1 MKNCMLKTGA
11 VLALILAL
19 ITSALPL
26 GALAEGGTL
35 YVTGYTVEDTS
46 GKGIGSI
53 TKGTTVN
60 ITVSVKDTSDG
71 TGGGDPKTLDITKL
85 DDSFSGGSVQ
95 VEKTSPD
102 GKPLVYAVKFSG
114 VQYKGAGQ
122 SLRFQV
128 GNAGEPASY
137 QTMEVTITETVVFDP
152 SAATSPAPTP
162 ETPPEPIPAPMVV
175 VSRSEIYKPIEP
187 GQEIS
192 VVITFRNL
200 SNAKLR
206 SPVATFTP
214 SDGLNI
220 VGGSSSFALDDIN
233 ARKNCTVT
241 LHIQANTTISS
252 PNQSLGVDLKFNYHN
267 NVSMVQASI
276 TDKITIPAVGR
287 ESVPQPPVLVTR
299 SNIDKPITPGQ
310 TLDMTISFKNAG
322 ATKLVSPVATVTP
335 SDSLVI
341 LNETST
347 FLLPDIEPDA
357 SGSIVVRVKA
367 LQELSST
374 NQTISTELKFGYD
387 NGGMLTQATVSD
399 KVNLAAEP
407 PAKTDT
413 PVPNLVIQKFSYGE
427 GSVPAGGKFPLA
439 ITFQNTGTVR
449 VENVVVTVDGG
460 ESFTMDGSTNT
471 FHYNS
476 LGPGSSQVLEV
487 PMQAVPGSKSG
498 AQSVGV
504 GFKYEYLDG
513 EKRTQTTADIKISV
527 PVYQPDRFQI
537 NSPVVPESL
546 TVGEES
552 EVTLAYVNKG
562 KDDISNVE
570 ATVEGD
576 GVDTPARTQYLGNI
590 TAGTSGTI
598 GFALTPNT
606 VGETEVVLKISY
618 EDADQQVKTRTF
630 PVKFQAEEMVPVD
643 DFADV
648 EPEDPSSGIPWLWI
662 GLGGAVLAGGAV
674 VVILRKKARR
684 TVEDAWDGNWEEPE
698 NAPQEEA

>member
-1 MKNCMLKTGA
+1 MKDRIFKTGA
-11 VLALILAL
+11 ALALVLTL
-19 ITSALPL
+19 IVSMLPL
-26 GALAEGGTL
+26 AAAAGSGTL
-35 YVTGYTVEDTS
+35 YVTGYTVTDSS
-46 GKGIGSI
+46 GKTAGSI
-53 TKGTTVN
+53 SKGSTVN
-60 ITVSVKDTSDG
+60 VTVSVKDTSDG
-71 TGGGDPKTLDITKL
+71 TGGGDPKTLDIAKL

-95 VEKTSPD
+95 VDKTSPD

-114 VQYKGAGQ
+114 LTYKGVGQ
-122 SLRFQV
+122 SLRFQI
-128 GNAGEPASY
+128 GKAGEPDSY
-137 QTMEVTITETVVFDP
+137 QTMEVTITEAVVYDSSSSSTP
-152 SAATSPAPTP
+152 VIQDTPPEPAPTP
-162 ETPPEPIPAPMVV
+162 MVV
-175 VSRSEIYKPIEP
+175 VYRSDMEKPIEP
-187 GQEIS
+187 GQEIELK
-192 VVITFRNL
+192 ITFRNL
-200 SNAKLR
+200 GNARLR

-214 SDGLNI
+214 SDALTI
-220 VGGSSSFALDDIN
+220 VGGASSFVMDDIN
-233 ARKNCTVT
+233 GKKSGSVT
-241 LHIQANTTISS
+241 LRIKANSTIPS
-252 PNQSLGVDLKFNYHN
+252 PNQSLGVELKFNYHN
-267 NVSMVQASI
+267 NISLIQASI
-276 TDKITIPAVGR
+276 TDKIAIPALGR

-299 SNIDKPITPGQ
+299 SGVDKPITPGQ
-310 TLDMTISFKNAG
+310 TLDVTIFFKNAG
-322 ATKLVSPVATVTP
+322 STKLVSPVATVTP

-341 LNETST
+341 LNDTST
-347 FLLPDIEPDA
+347 FLLPDIEPNA

-387 NGGMLTQATVSD
+387 NGGMLTQATASD
-399 KVNLAAEP
+399 KVNLAATP
-407 PAKTDT
+407 PSKSDT

-471 FHYNS
+471 FHYDA
-476 LGPGSSQVLEV
+476 LGAGGSQVLEV

-630 PVKFQAEEMVPVD
+630 PVKFRAEEMVPVD

-684 TVEDAWDGNWEEPE
+684 TVEDTWDGNWEEPE
-698 NAPQEEA
+698 NAPQEEE